1 MTVKAKELAVGQQ
14 IQVEYGDYD
23 NWVDFQI
30 DEIRAD
36 EKYIKVD
43 CHTDTI
49 HTTLVMKPEEMV
61 EVQVLV
67 LAKALVKMCI
77 LPVSTA
83 RY

>member
-23 NWVDFQI
+23 NWVNFQI
-30 DEIRAD
+30 DRIRAD

-43 CHTDTI
+43 CHVNTI

-61 EVQVLV
+61 EVLV
-67 LAKALVKMCI
+67 
-77 LPVSTA
+77 
-83 RY
+83 

>member
-1 MTVKAKELAVGQQ
+1 MVRRVFVEKKQAFAVKAKELTVGQQ

-30 DEIRAD
+30 DGIRAD

-61 EVQVLV
+61 EVLV
-67 LAKALVKMCI
+67 
-77 LPVSTA
+77 
-83 RY
+83 

>member
-1 MTVKAKELAVGQQ
+1 MTVKAKELTVGQQ

-30 DEIRAD
+30 DGIRAD

-43 CHTDTI
+43 RHTDTI

-61 EVQVLV
+61 EMQV
-67 LAKALVKMCI
+67 
-77 LPVSTA
+77 
-83 RY
+83 

>member
-23 NWVDFQI
+23 NWVNFQI
-30 DEIRAD
+30 DGIRTD

-43 CHTDTI
+43 CHVNTI

-61 EVQVLV
+61 EVLV
-67 LAKALVKMCI
+67 
-77 LPVSTA
+77 
-83 RY
+83 

>member
-1 MTVKAKELAVGQQ
+1 MTVKAKELTVGQQ

-30 DEIRAD
+30 DGIRAD

-43 CHTDTI
+43 CYTDTI

-61 EVQVLV
+61 EVLV
-67 LAKALVKMCI
+67 
-77 LPVSTA
+77 
-83 RY
+83 